1 MQSKSHFLVHFI
13 PGILLGSVVGLAF
26 GSLLV
31 ASQIPHSATKQL
43 AQGGAVTSDCVGSF
57 KDLSWKALDEHN
69 FGIYLKDKK
78 ISEVDF
84 PNGLFNAGNFYQV
97 NSASINA
104 YLDFNPDG
112 LGGYILYPVTYDMI
126 RVNTCTGKVD
136 RLLDPTFGQGG
147 IRQGLDISP
156 DEKYLAQFFQDIGPT
171 ISLQIRAIDDA
182 NDVQTYALPDQHYTQ
197 FDAKFSPDG
206 SKIAVVAALGNAMS
220 ERGILWIFD
229 MKTRTFGGYKGDG
242 PIHTSFGEAWMMNG
256 WTDNE
261 TVDVEASMMN

>member
-1 MQSKSHFLVHFI
+1 MESKSHFLAHFI

-31 ASQIPHSATKQL
+31 ASQIPNSTKIISE
-43 AQGGAVTSDCVGSF
+43 VTESGECLGRF
-57 KDLSWKALDEHN
+57 ADLSVKAEGDNE
-69 FGIYLKDKK
+69 FEIFLKDKL
-78 ISEVDF
+78 ISEEMF
-84 PNGLFNAGNFYQV
+84 PNALYNAGQFYQV
-97 NSASINA
+97 NPSSQYA

-112 LGGYILYPVTYDMI
+112 LGGYILYPSTYDMI
-126 RVNTCTGKVD
+126 RVNTCTGEVD
-136 RLLDPTFGQGG
+136 RLLGSSDGIGQGG
-147 IRQGLDISP
+147 SRYGLDISP
-156 DEKYLAQFFQDIGPT
+156 DEKYLAQFFQDIGPST
-171 ISLQIRAIDDA
+171 SLQIRAIDDV
-182 NDVQTYALPDQHYTQ
+182 NDVKSYPLPDQKYTQ

-206 SKIAVVAALGNAMS
+206 SKIAIIAALGNAMS

-261 TVDVEASMMN
+261 TVDIEANMMN